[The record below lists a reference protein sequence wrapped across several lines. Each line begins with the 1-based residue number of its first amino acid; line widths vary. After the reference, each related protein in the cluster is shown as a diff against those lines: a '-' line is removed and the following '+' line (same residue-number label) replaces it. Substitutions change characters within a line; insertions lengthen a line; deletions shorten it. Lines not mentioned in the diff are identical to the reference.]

1 MVSDHCAMV
10 ATTTSILGNA
20 SKMLA
25 AIAKVGIKIVD
36 KKAAFFKEL
45 HFIIF
50 NFWMIPTKRSFRC
63 KTVNFIDIFLSR
75 LFFSVM
81 RQHCNEQSKFS
92 LPHFSSTNKMCLC
105 YTCQLHI
112 QMWEQIS
119 FVFALVSMKKWWLE
133 TPSNCLR

>member
-50 NFWMIPTKRSFRC
+50 NF
-63 KTVNFIDIFLSR
+63 
-75 LFFSVM
+75 
-81 RQHCNEQSKFS
+81 
-92 LPHFSSTNKMCLC
+92 
-105 YTCQLHI
+105 
-112 QMWEQIS
+112 
-119 FVFALVSMKKWWLE
+119 
-133 TPSNCLR
+133 